1 MGKPTKSIM
10 TTDLENC
17 FCCGRPADDTHH
29 IYGGTGKRTESTEWG
44 CMIPVCRFCHTEIH
58 HNMQIM
64 DELHKAGQYA
74 FEEMYPSVNF
84 RQIFGKNYI

>member
-1 MGKPTKSIM
+1 MGKTSKSIL

-29 IYGGTGKRTESTEWG
+29 IYGAANRPLSTEWG
-44 CMIPVCRFCHTEIH
+44 CMIPVCRECHEKIH
-58 HNMQIM
+58 HDKQMM
-64 DELHKAGQYA
+64 DELHKAGQFA

-84 RQIFGKNYI
+84 RKIFGKNYI